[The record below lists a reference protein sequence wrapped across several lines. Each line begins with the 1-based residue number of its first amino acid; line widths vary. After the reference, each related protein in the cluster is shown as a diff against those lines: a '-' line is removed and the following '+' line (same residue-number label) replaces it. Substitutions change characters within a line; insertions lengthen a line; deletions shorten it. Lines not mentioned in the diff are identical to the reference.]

1 MLSVLKVPCKV
12 APYTECRFQP
22 STIQQWKN
30 QKEGNNTRHE
40 ATEGN
45 NMVTEHDMKDLFS
58 EREMKVCY
66 GLKVCIPPPI
76 VHALK
81 P

>member
-45 NMVTEHDMKDLFS
+45 NMVTLSFPFLTT
-58 EREMKVCY
+58 
-66 GLKVCIPPPI
+66 GLSC
-76 VHALK
+76 HAL
-81 P
+81 